1 MKYRIVILLLIALA
15 LLPGASCPPANPN
28 TPIETPEKN
37 LIIFREALEKPDYAT
52 AYYCLSQNTRDRYQ
66 FNHFKMMF
74 EYTIFGILIKSM
86 LINWDLD
93 SIKYYT
99 EVSAENHKTDEQPT
113 RLTAVQKAKVVL
125 RHWRYPE
132 YKKEFIFVY
141 EPTSSGASDM
151 AWRVDFTM
159 AGILEMPQEDEDR
172 LFPRPEK

>member
-1 MKYRIVILLLIALA
+1 MKYRIVVLLLIALA
-15 LLPGASCPPANPN
+15 LLPGASCPPTNPN
-28 TPIETPEKN
+28 QPIETPEKN
-37 LIIFREALEKPDYAT
+37 LSMFREALEKPDYAA
-52 AYYCLSQNTRDRYQ
+52 AYFCLSQNTRARYQ

-93 SIKYYT
+93 SIKYYSEMADSRT
-99 EVSAENHKTDEQPT
+99 ARPEEPT
-113 RLTAVQKAKVVL
+113 PEPVQKARVVL

-141 EPTSSGASDM
+141 EPTAPDSTDKG
-151 AWRVDFTM
+151 WRVDFTM